1 MSLKDCLIQP
11 TYESKKDDVINSF
24 YIPLLLNSKEYKRVS
39 AYFSNDILKLY
50 SKGIEAI
57 GLSRGKIKFIFSH
70 EITEETFKSIKLGLT
85 NRKKIDDIKF
95 EIENLTDSTE
105 ISNLAYLISIGLLE
119 IKIAFSE
126 EGILHD
132 KFGFI
137 SDGEDEVYFR
147 GSANETVAAVKKNV
161 ESFETSVSWSD
172 AKSEK
177 SKIIN
182 AKNKFESIWNNNYP
196 SLFVV
201 DLPNIIKNKILSFNK
216 RKLIINYSLLYRD
229 QFVIDIDENN
239 KFFLVNNLK
248 NSSIMDNYSL
258 NYKIYLERHIS
269 HINGNSYYINTDSYL
284 KIEKLISDIKEIS
297 LENSFSFFVT
307 AKVIEF
313 LKDKSIH
320 IEKRMNTAIA
330 IKERSSLVLNHFNSF
345 KEIVDSE
352 TFRKL
357 NIEQMWNAF
366 HISSV
371 NKAANFSVPGTG
383 KTAISYGVFSYLTS
397 KKINKVDRMIV
408 VGPLSSFFAWK
419 DEFDKIFQTKK
430 QLRFLNLND
439 NFPSKSSKKN
449 LLKYKFKQYNLI
461 LINYD
466 SLNNYID
473 ELSDLIDNRTLL
485 IFDEAHKIKNP
496 EGIRAA
502 AALIISK
509 KSKYTIT
516 LTGTPIPNSYTDI
529 YNLLNILFPD
539 EYDTFFGYSIKTLQN
554 ATKDEF
560 LQDEIN
566 KRLFPFF
573 CRITK
578 KDLEIPPPNKDSF
591 IKVIMNNDEKKL
603 FRLIY
608 DKYQHNIF
616 SLYIR
621 LSQATNNPKLILQ
634 NLNKFDDIN
643 SFEDD
648 DSNQDEN
655 TSNLFEKEVFSP
667 IEKKFIESFN
677 MTQKF
682 EKGIELI
689 VKLVNEGK
697 KVIVWGVFVKTIEEI
712 GIRLTKLKIKTVV
725 ITGKTQV
732 SERDLLIS
740 QFKDSKYQVL
750 VTNPHTL
757 GESVSLHKYCHDA
770 IYFEY
775 TFNLVH
781 MLQSRDRI
789 HRFGLTPTDYTQY
802 HYLALVNDKEIIYDS
817 IDLKTYNRLK
827 MKEQRM
833 LNAIESNILFS
844 KDSSFEDDIRFILNL
859 N

>member
-1 MSLKDCLIQP
+1 
-11 TYESKKDDVINSF
+11 
-24 YIPLLLNSKEYKRVS
+24 
-39 AYFSNDILKLY
+39 
-50 SKGIEAI
+50 
-57 GLSRGKIKFIFSH
+57 
-70 EITEETFKSIKLGLT
+70 LGYT
-85 NRKKIDDIKF
+85 NKKKIDDIKF
-95 EIENLTDSTE
+95 EIENLTDSNE

-137 SDGEDEVYFR
+137 SDGENEVYFR

-172 AKSEK
+172 AKSERM
-177 SKIIN
+177 KIIN

-216 RKLIINYSLLYRD
+216 KKLIINYSLLYKD

-248 NSSIMDNYSL
+248 NNSIMDNYSL

-269 HINGNSYYINTDSYL
+269 YIRGNSYFVNTDSYL
-284 KIEKLISDIKEIS
+284 KIEKLISDIKDLSI
-297 LENSFSFFVT
+297 ENSFNFVVT
-307 AKVIEF
+307 NKVFEF

-330 IKERSSLVLNHFNSF
+330 IKERNSLVLDQFNSF
-345 KEIVDSE
+345 KEIVNNE
-352 TFRKL
+352 TIRKL

-366 HISSV
+366 HISTLS
-371 NKAANFSVPGTG
+371 KAANFSVPGTG

-397 KKINKVDRMIV
+397 KKINKVNRMIV

-419 DEFDKIFQTKK
+419 DEFEKIFQTKK

-439 NFPSKSSKKN
+439 NFPSKNSKKN
-449 LLKYKFKQYNLI
+449 LLKYKFKEYNLI

-466 SLNNYID
+466 SLNGYVE

-485 IFDEAHKIKNP
+485 VFDEAHKIKNP
-496 EGIRAA
+496 EGIRAG
-502 AALIISK
+502 AALLISK
-509 KSKYTIT
+509 NSKYTIT

-529 YNLLNILFPD
+529 YNLLNILFPN
-539 EYDTFFGYSIKTLQN
+539 EYDTFFGYSIKKLQN

-578 KDLEIPPPNKDSF
+578 KDLEIPPPNKDNL
-591 IKVIMNNDEKKL
+591 IKVSMNTDERRL
-603 FRLIY
+603 FKLIY

-634 NLNKFDDIN
+634 NISKFDDIN
-643 SFEDD
+643 SFEDE

-655 TSNLFEKEVFSP
+655 SSNVFEKETFSQK
-667 IEKKFIESFN
+667 EKKFIESFN

-682 EKGIELI
+682 DKGIELI
-689 VKLVNEGK
+689 TKLVKEGK

-712 GIRLTKLKIKTVV
+712 GFRLNKLKIKTVV

-732 SERDLLIS
+732 SDRDSLIS

-789 HRFGLTPTDYTQY
+789 HRLGLTPSDYTQY

-844 KDSSFEDDIRFILNL
+844 KDSSFEDDIRFILNQI
-859 N
+859 